1 MLGGIEFSLRT
12 WDTRGVMAALDW
24 SQCAAVESVP
34 GKVSGAWVLRG
45 TRMPVATIFENL
57 EAGASL
63 DDILSWFDGLDR
75 EQVKAVIEFA
85 ARSLKTPAPTR

>member
-1 MLGGIEFSLRT
+1 
-12 WDTRGVMAALDW
+12 MAALDW

-75 EQVKAVIEFA
+75 EQVKAVIDFA
-85 ARSLKTPAPTR
+85 ARSLETPAPAR

>member
-1 MLGGIEFSLRT
+1 
-12 WDTRGVMAALDW
+12 MAALDW

-75 EQVKAVIEFA
+75 EQVKAVIDFA
-85 ARSLKTPAPTR
+85 ASSLETSAPTR

>member
-1 MLGGIEFSLRT
+1 
-12 WDTRGVMAALDW
+12 MAVLDW

-63 DDILSWFDGLDR
+63 DDILSWFEGLDR
-75 EQVKAVIEFA
+75 EQVKAVIDFA
-85 ARSLKTPAPTR
+85 ARSLETPVPTR